1 MKDINEVKQILDTHF
16 GMESTLERHAED
28 EERPEDRAYQLVY
41 HSPTEQPIARL
52 RIVKNSSNEGNF
64 YQSGG
69 SSPNMKEL
77 LQ

>member
-28 EERPEDRAYQLVY
+28 EEKIGLINL
-41 HSPTEQPIARL
+41 PTEQPIARL